1 MRGLRNGGNGNGVR
15 GYATGAGLGV
25 YGESQNSA
33 GVVGRSTSGKGVEGY
48 TQANGQYGVYG
59 KNESSQGGIG
69 VVGYAPNGTGVGVL
83 GQGPG
88 FGVYAKGDL
97 RVDGSTGN
105 LQFFDQRTGEL
116 VATLPT
122 VTEGFVQVTMR
133 NLGRLRT
140 TAGHRA
146 DAPYRL
152 QRHAS
157 GHVVLVDPETG
168 TTISLNAFGPT
179 NAQAFAQLLQGGK
192 S

>member
-1 MRGLRNGGNGNGVR
+1 MSR
-15 GYATGAGLGV
+15 
-25 YGESQNSA
+25 E
-33 GVVGRSTSGKGVEGY
+33 
-48 TQANGQYGVYG
+48 
-59 KNESSQGGIG
+59 
-69 VVGYAPNGTGVGVL
+69 
-83 GQGPG
+83 
-88 FGVYAKGDL
+88 L

-152 QRHAS
+152 QRHAT

-168 TTISLNAFGPT
+168 TKISLNAFGPT

>member
-1 MRGLRNGGNGNGVR
+1 MKERGKPPRIPPRILALIGAVIISSTGMAAYSSMTGNK
-15 GYATGAGLGV
+15 AELAELGD
-25 YGESQNSA
+25 
-33 GVVGRSTSGKGVEGY
+33 VEMSR
-48 TQANGQYGVYG
+48 
-59 KNESSQGGIG
+59 E
-69 VVGYAPNGTGVGVL
+69 
-83 GQGPG
+83 
-88 FGVYAKGDL
+88 L

-105 LQFFDQRTGEL
+105 FQFFDQRTGEL

-152 QRHAS
+152 QRHAT

-168 TTISLNAFGPT
+168 TKISLNAFGPT